1 MQMKVTELPP
11 PGNVILVLAEAFNW
25 AWKWMKLGVEMDKTG
40 TITCIAGTIF
50 NSCIMA
56 VSYRNWRKDTSH
68 NLCDLILLSIGLSN
82 VVLQCIIST
91 QSFLLRI
98 PSHIRFYRDIL
109 LALTFLDVFLVFLS
123 FWLTA
128 WLCVYYCI
136 KISNFMH
143 RLFFRVKLWV
153 SSVLQKLLLMS
164 AVGSFIISVPS
175 LWLCRQLD
183 PQENSTYSLT
193 ANCSAVSETTN
204 YYISNITIVPTLVT
218 AAVLGCCLPFLL
230 SLTSIGLTLTS
241 LWGHVWRMKQKTSDV
256 SIPRL
261 QVHSRAARNMI
272 LLVVLSMSMFL
283 SQIYPLFFN
292 NDPKEILSYI
302 CLYTLMCYPTAQ
314 AFLLIL
320 GNTKLRRTPLRSLSP
335 RAD

>member
-1 MQMKVTELPP
+1 MLTWVH
-11 PGNVILVLAEAFNW
+11 ILVL
-25 AWKWMKLGVEMDKTG
+25 TIS

-136 KISNFMH
+136 KISKLHDRSFPELM
-143 RLFFRVKLWV
+143 KLWV

-175 LWLCRQLD
+175 LWLCH
-183 PQENSTYSLT
+183 
-193 ANCSAVSETTN
+193 CSAVSETTN

-230 SLTSIGLTLTS
+230 SITSIGLTLTS

-320 GNTKLRRTPLRSLSP
+320 GNTKL
-335 RAD
+335 